1 MKNNEYI
8 RLGGVLLLIT
18 SVVALLL
25 GFFNDA
31 TDEIIA
37 QTKLEKKVA
46 SMQRIMPEADTF
58 MTVFPTMPQGHV
70 VTEVNA
76 GSKSGSGRVG
86 WCFSMAPKGYGGE
99 ITLLVGI
106 STDLTV
112 TGVEIVDHA
121 ETPGLG
127 ANAESE
133 SWLSQFT
140 GQSGEL
146 TVVKNAPAEGQI
158 QAVTSATRTSK
169 AVTDAVNQALAIAE
183 TLAEEAK

>member
-1 MKNNEYI
+1 
-8 RLGGVLLLIT
+8 
-18 SVVALLL
+18 
-25 GFFNDA
+25 
-31 TDEIIA
+31 
-37 QTKLEKKVA
+37 
-46 SMQRIMPEADTF
+46 
-58 MTVFPTMPQGHV
+58 
-70 VTEVNA
+70 
-76 GSKSGSGRVG
+76 
-86 WCFSMAPKGYGGE
+86 MAPKGYGGE
-99 ITLLVGI
+99 ITLPVGI

-146 TVVKNAPAEGQI
+146 TVVKNAPTEGQI

>member
-1 MKNNEYI
+1 MKNNQFV

-37 QTKLEKKVA
+37 QTNLEKKIA
-46 SMQRIMPEADTF
+46 SMQRVMPEAETF
-58 MTVFPTMPQGHV
+58 TMVYPDLTEADM

-76 GSKSGSGRVG
+76 GSDASGTSVG
-86 WCFSMAPKGYGGE
+86 WCFSMAPKGYGGA
-99 ITLLVGI
+99 ITMIVGI
-106 STDLTV
+106 SNDLTI
-112 TGVEIVDHA
+112 TGVEIVDHS

-133 SWLSQFT
+133 SWLRQFA
-140 GQSGEL
+140 GQSGTL
-146 TVVKNAPAEGQI
+146 SVVKSAPQPGQI
-158 QAVTSATRTSK
+158 QAVTSATKTSN
-169 AVTDAVNQALAIAE
+169 AVVKAVNQAMEVATAL
-183 TLAEEAK
+183 TEEGR

>member
-1 MKNNEYI
+1 MKNNQFV

-37 QTKLEKKVA
+37 QTNLEKKIA
-46 SMQRIMPEADTF
+46 SMQRVMPEAETF
-58 MTVFPTMPQGHV
+58 TIVYPDLTEADM

-76 GSKSGSGRVG
+76 GSDASGTSVG
-86 WCFSMAPKGYGGE
+86 WCFSMAPKGYGGA
-99 ITLLVGI
+99 ITMIVGI
-106 STDLTV
+106 SNDLTV
-112 TGVEIVDHA
+112 TGVEIVDHS

-133 SWLSQFT
+133 SWLRQFA
-140 GQSGEL
+140 GQNGTLS
-146 TVVKNAPAEGQI
+146 VVKSAPQPGQI
-158 QAVTSATRTSK
+158 QAVTSATKTSN
-169 AVTDAVNQALAIAE
+169 AVVKAVNQAMEVATAL
-183 TLAEEAK
+183 TEEGR